1 MPMNDLLAQHQLAQ
15 HKAQNATTGE
25 ERTHFADLETV
36 YAAKIAAWRAAL
48 DLPQDGWPA
57 ESKAAGLDG
66 SLAGVE

>member
-15 HKAQNATTGE
+15 HKAQNANTGE

-57 ESKAAGLDG
+57 ESKVAASEGF
-66 SLAGVE
+66 SASAE